1 MRPVRTEPS
10 CAVAAA
16 VIAGCAAV
24 AAKSPA
30 GELVIII
37 SALAAATLAG
47 KAAAT
52 AKTEAE
58 RPEDFAALIEE
69 KLEGRV
75 A

>member
-1 MRPVRTEPS
+1 MKPVRTEPS

-24 AAKSPA
+24 AVKSPA

-37 SALAAATLAG
+37 SALAAAALAG

-52 AKTEAE
+52 A
-58 RPEDFAALIEE
+58 
-69 KLEGRV
+69 
-75 A
+75 